1 MTHQLNRRAVVSA
14 VAACASLR
22 AVVTAAPISAVTGI
36 SSVTTPGALSD
47 AIGAAGAR
55 LDYRA
60 MFARVEQMIEL
71 LRIRYVRV
79 GWNFDEKAA
88 ARTLKYFQRMAA
100 NPRLDDDDDDDYRKW
115 ETVRAF
121 ISDHGQSFDWIIYG
135 NGARTPH
142 AASRGNGT
150 RHSTI

>member
-1 MTHQLNRRAVVSA
+1 LPHQLSRRTVVSA
-14 VAACASLR
+14 VAAFAGLPT
-22 AVVTAAPISAVTGI
+22 VVTAVAAIT
-36 SSVTTPGALSD
+36 SSPSVITSSALSD
-47 AIGAAGAR
+47 AIAAAGAR

-71 LRIRYVRV
+71 LRIRYMCA
-79 GWNFDEKAA
+79 GWNFDEEAA

-142 AASRGNGT
+142 AASRA
-150 RHSTI
+150 S